1 MQIDDSIKEDT
12 IKGNLS
18 HEEVQSAHFLNR
30 AMFLKENSDINSI
43 QRINNL
49 ISTARIENINNSNS
63 AIKLPEK
70 KSPIKNQKSPSKDSS
85 YLLTPLTI
93 ENSKLFHVR
102 NDSGPQSYEVPK
114 VRITSSQIKH

>member
-49 ISTARIENINNSNS
+49 ISTVNSNLPE
-63 AIKLPEK
+63 ATIKL
-70 KSPIKNQKSPSKDSS
+70 NQVQIQYFMNRQNLEIVHLGYIDETKMPYTRLLLLNPRGFKPSD
-85 YLLTPLTI
+85 
-93 ENSKLFHVR
+93 N
-102 NDSGPQSYEVPK
+102 
-114 VRITSSQIKH
+114 